1 MASLV
6 KNEPQ
11 VANYFRDAVLEIVDP
26 NALKQVVDEF
36 DASDFRKLGPDV
48 KGDVFEYLLTHLG
61 QSALNRQFRTAPPS
75 PPDPDLH
82 GRDGRPRARR
92 HRLRPR
98 LRRRRLPDRHGG
110 LRARTLQRGPEEIPI
125 YARTGWSGAGQTL
138 EEMRKEIPSLQTYR
152 KGPSEKIPDW
162 RRLEASIHG
171 ADVSRQMMRI
181 SMMNLGAPRDPPR
194 ESQAGEHPLRDE
206 RTHRGRPPPALPG
219 DPLEPALHRP
229 GPRGVDPA
237 GLADSIEEERAALP
251 RPDAPLARAR
261 RPLHSRCTEGALF
274 GSTKAHKDL
283 RERLLRECELLA
295 VVSLPA
301 GVFKPYAGVKTSV
314 LVFRRPATGSRRG
327 PGGDEARLVLRDPER
342 RLRPRRDPGRR
353 PSRDTG

>member
-1 MASLV
+1 
-6 KNEPQ
+6 
-11 VANYFRDAVLEIVDP
+11 
-26 NALKQVVDEF
+26 
-36 DASDFRKLGPDV
+36 
-48 KGDVFEYLLTHLG
+48 
-61 QSALNRQFRTAPPS
+61 
-75 PPDPDLH
+75 
-82 GRDGRPRARR
+82 
-92 HRLRPR
+92 
-98 LRRRRLPDRHGG
+98 
-110 LRARTLQRGPEEIPI
+110 
-125 YARTGWSGAGQTL
+125 
-138 EEMRKEIPSLQTYR
+138 MRKEIPSLQTYR

-171 ADVSRQMMRI
+171 ADVSHQMMRI

-237 GLADSIEEERAALP
+237 GLTDSIEEERAALP

-314 LVFRRPATGSRRG
+314 LVFRRP
-327 PGGDEARLVLRDPER
+327 
-342 RLRPRRDPGRR
+342 RPIPPRAGRR
-353 PSRDTG
+353 RSTLGSTRSGTTAATPTRSRAAAVPRHRIRRHPGPARSLGQVQGVALMHHYCWRPM